1 MESMLE
7 CAFYSVCDSRH
18 FPGAVALLNSLRL
31 VGHDE
36 PIFLVDAG
44 LTAEQRSRIA
54 EHVTLIAAP
63 EGVPVF
69 RLPPFG
75 PSRQPARVAV
85 LIDADIIVVRPLTR
99 LMDAARDG
107 RLVGFIN
114 NQPNHD
120 RFFPEWSTML
130 GLGPVRRQ
138 PYLNAGQLLIP
149 DALSRRLLEPWH
161 EGLAK
166 VDPQRTWLQKG
177 CLSDPF
183 YFGDQDVIN
192 AILGAHLEPHEIT
205 TLEHRLAPHPPF
217 SALRLIDRNSLLC
230 RYPDG
235 ASPFF
240 LHHVLAKPWLTP
252 TRLNVYASLL
262 PRLLL
267 APDVALRLEPQELP
281 LRLREGWLATLDRG
295 RAHAQAL
302 VTALAIEQFGRFG
315 IRTRVRRR
323 LTAQGRKRAV
333 VFGRQPPR
341 SITRRR
347 GRRSRTT
354 RTR

>member
-1 MESMLE
+1 MLA

-31 VGHDE
+31 VGHEE

-44 LTAEQRSRIA
+44 LTAEQRSLIA

-69 RLPPFG
+69 RLTPFA
-75 PSRQPARVAV
+75 PSKHPAGVAI
-85 LIDADIIVVRPLTR
+85 LIDADIIVVRPLTH
-99 LMDAARDG
+99 LIDVAREG

-114 NQPNHD
+114 DEPNHD
-120 RFFPEWSTML
+120 RFFPEWRTTL

-149 DALSRRLLEPWH
+149 DALSRRLLEPWQ

-177 CLSDPF
+177 RLSDPF

-217 SALRLIDRNSLLC
+217 AALRLIDRNSLLC

-235 ASPFF
+235 ASPFL

-252 TRLNVYASLL
+252 TRLTVYASLL

-267 APDVALRLEPQELP
+267 APDVALRLEPHELP

-295 RAHAQAL
+295 RAHAQARFS
-302 VTALAIEQFGRFG
+302 TLAIEQLGRFG

-323 LTAQGRKRAV
+323 LTAQRRERAEVLGRPPRRPRNRFRGRK
-333 VFGRQPPR
+333 
-341 SITRRR
+341 
-347 GRRSRTT
+347 SRTT

>member
-1 MESMLE
+1 MLR

-36 PIFLVDAG
+36 PMFLVDAG
-44 LTAEQRSRIA
+44 LTHEQRTLIA
-54 EHVTLIAAP
+54 RHVTLVPAP

-69 RLPPFG
+69 RLTPFG
-75 PSRQPARVAV
+75 PSKHPAGVAI
-85 LIDADIIVVRPLTR
+85 LIDADIIVVRPLR
-99 LMDAARDG
+99 HLIDVARDG

-114 NQPNHD
+114 DKPNHE
-120 RFFPEWSTML
+120 RFFPEWGTTL

-138 PYLNAGQLLIP
+138 PYLNAGQLVIP
-149 DALSRRLLEPWH
+149 DSLSRRLLEPWQ

-177 CLSDPF
+177 RLSDPF

-217 SALRLIDRNSLLC
+217 DALRLIDRASLLC

-235 ASPFF
+235 ESPYL
-240 LHHVLAKPWLTP
+240 LHHVLAKPWLTATP
-252 TRLNVYASLL
+252 VNVYASLL

-267 APDVALRLEPQELP
+267 APDVALRLEPHQLP

-302 VTALAIEQFGRFG
+302 LSTRAVEQLGRFG
-315 IRTRVRRR
+315 VRTRVRRR
-323 LTAQGRKRAV
+323 LTGKGRKRATA
-333 VFGRQPPR
+333 FGRPPPR
-341 SITRRR
+341 SDPPPPR
-347 GRRSRTT
+347 RRSRTT